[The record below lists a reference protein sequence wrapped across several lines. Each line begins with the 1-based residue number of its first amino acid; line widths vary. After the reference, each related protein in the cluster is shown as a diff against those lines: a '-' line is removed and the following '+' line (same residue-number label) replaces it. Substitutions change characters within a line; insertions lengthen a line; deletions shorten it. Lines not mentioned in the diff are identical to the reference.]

1 MYKRGT
7 LLMFRVSP
15 LKPSWNESF
24 KRKSELGL
32 KQKRKTF
39 FKLCLLQSLEMQKNP
54 SEISSL

>member
-1 MYKRGT
+1 
-7 LLMFRVSP
+7 MFRVSP

-24 KRKSELGL
+24 KRKFELGL

-39 FKLCLLQSLEMQKNP
+39 FKLCLLQSLEMQKDP